1 MSPFQDFWRLV
12 RGSLY
17 CDSTLLT
24 DSLSKVFEELGSYI
38 ANGTTGG
45 KISNELS
52 NVFEPFLCVS
62 LSTVL

>member
-1 MSPFQDFWRLV
+1 M
-12 RGSLY
+12 RGSFY

-38 ANGTTGG
+38 ANVTTGG

-52 NVFEPFLCVS
+52 NVFERSLCVS
-62 LSTVL
+62 FSTLLCCDEKKID

>member
-1 MSPFQDFWRLV
+1 MALV

-38 ANGTTGG
+38 ANVTTEG

-62 LSTVL
+62 FSTVL

>member
-1 MSPFQDFWRLV
+1 MALV

-38 ANGTTGG
+38 ANVTTEG

-52 NVFEPFLCVS
+52 NVFKPFLCVS
-62 LSTVL
+62 FSTVL